1 MDTQMELILSKL
13 NDLFNRMNDIE
24 SMFKGRFKS
33 HFTVEEVAERTGRAP
48 YTVRT
53 HWIKN
58 GLLAAS
64 KLRGGKLLIEA
75 RELDRFIASGQGT
88 PMMKTNVVAT
98 SNTSSSTTVHRR
110 FGGKIRLLHESML
123 AAVAKKAEQEAI
135 LEALEDSW

>member
-1 MDTQMELILSKL
+1 MDTQIELILSKL
-13 NDLFNRMNDIE
+13 NELSSRFTNLE

-64 KLRGGKLLIEA
+64 KLRGGKLLVEA
-75 RELDRFIASGQGT
+75 RELERFMASGQGT
-88 PMMKTNVVAT
+88 PMMKTTVVAT
-98 SNTSSSTTVHRR
+98 SNTSPSTTVHRR
-110 FGGKIRLLHESML
+110 FGGPVRLLHRSNL
-123 AAVAKKAEQEAI
+123 AVVAKKAEQEAV
-135 LEALEDSW
+135 LDALESSW